1 MRLAS
6 DRDEPQTAKM
16 TLPRVNCRSEADWLA
31 RTVDSVRREGCM
43 VVEGVVSADMLRET
57 RERMYVVQ
65 KKLHEDVGKERLIS
79 AGELGVLRN
88 MLKYD
93 DFFFRY
99 LGLPEMLA
107 VVDATVSNAAI
118 LHLQNGFVLPS
129 FPPGE
134 TPKVFQNKY
143 HMDFPRV
150 LHGYLASVNV
160 FFAIDAFTA
169 SNGGT
174 IAVPGTHQRMA
185 APPAAELEV
194 NAVAVECPAGSML
207 VFDSTLWHAAG
218 ANVSGRDRLAINHQ
232 FTRSWIKQQIDY
244 VRALGDDMVLRQP
257 PRTQQLLG
265 WYTRV
270 VTSLDEFYQPED
282 KRLYRRGQG

>member
-1 MRLAS
+1 
-6 DRDEPQTAKM
+6 M
-16 TLPRVNCRSEADWLA
+16 TLPRVNCKTQSDWLP
-31 RTVDSVRREGCM
+31 RTIAAVRRDGCI
-43 VVEGVVSADMLRET
+43 VVEGVASPDILRET
-57 RERMYVVQ
+57 RDRMYVVQ
-65 KKLHEDVGKERLIS
+65 KRVHADVGVERLTR

-93 DFFFRY
+93 DFFFRW
-99 LGLPEMLA
+99 LELPEMLQ
-107 VVDATVSNAAI
+107 VVDATVSNTAI

-129 FPPGE
+129 FAAGAA
-134 TPKVFQNKY
+134 PKVFQNKY

-150 LHGYLASVNV
+150 LHGYLASVNI
-160 FFAIDAFTA
+160 FFAVDEFTA
-169 SNGGT
+169 ANGGT

-185 APPAAELEV
+185 APSEAELAAG
-194 NAVAVECPAGSML
+194 AVAVECPAGSML

-218 ANVSGRDRLAINHQ
+218 ANTSGRDRLAINHQ
-232 FTRSWIKQQIDY
+232 FTRSWVKQQIDY
-244 VRALGDDMVLRQP
+244 VRALGDASVVRQS

>member
-1 MRLAS
+1 MA
-6 DRDEPQTAKM
+6 
-16 TLPRVNCRSEADWLA
+16 LPRVNCKTQTDWLK
-31 RTVDSVRREGCM
+31 RTTTSLQRDGCM
-43 VVEGVVSADMLRET
+43 VVEGVVSPEMLRET
-57 RERMYVVQ
+57 RERMYAVQ
-65 KKLHEDVGKERLIS
+65 KLLHADVGVERLTR

-93 DFFFRY
+93 DYFFRW
-99 LGLPEMLA
+99 LALPEMLH
-107 VVDATVSNAAI
+107 VVDATVSNTAI
-118 LHLQNGFVLPS
+118 LHLQNGFILPS
-129 FPPGE
+129 FAAGAA
-134 TPKVFQNKY
+134 PKVFQNKY

-150 LHGYLASVNV
+150 LHGYLASINV
-160 FFAIDAFTA
+160 FFAVDEFTA

-185 APPAAELEV
+185 PPAESELQ
-194 NAVAVECPAGSML
+194 AAAQAVECPAGSML

-218 ANVSGRDRLAINHQ
+218 ANTSGKDRLAINHQ
-232 FTRSWIKQQIDY
+232 FTRAWIKQQIDY
-244 VRALGDDMVLRQP
+244 VRALGDATVLRQS
-257 PRTQQLLG
+257 PRTQQALG